1 MARKTKAENRAG
13 DVDRLRQHMR
23 HGGLFGA
30 LLLSGG
36 RPIDGGGGAV
46 GLVTGGW
53 AVTYPRAVVA
63 EGGITL
69 DGVRITAL
77 VRSPAPTDED
87 PNACEE
93 ETVTADV
100 LLPEPVTLAQG
111 SPLHL
116 VIPDRPGLNAGNPLA
131 PAEEAVR
138 LERDPGDPFL
148 QPEEGRLPL
157 RNPDGEG

>member
-1 MARKTKAENRAG
+1 MARKTRAEEKSEN
-13 DVDRLRQHMR
+13 VERLRQHMR
-23 HGGLFGA
+23 HGGVFGA

-36 RPIDGGGGAV
+36 RPIDGGGAV

-53 AVTYPRAVVA
+53 SVTYPRAVVA

-69 DGVRITAL
+69 DGIRITAL
-77 VRSPAPTDED
+77 LRSPAPTDDD
-87 PNACEE
+87 PNAAEE
-93 ETVTADV
+93 ETVAADV
-100 LLPEPVTLAQG
+100 LLPEPVTLSRG

-131 PAEEAVR
+131 PAEEAAH
-138 LERDPGDPFL
+138 LERDPADPFL
-148 QPEEGRLPL
+148 QPEEGPPPL